1 MKRGSQHRL
10 TWVYAFT
17 TRERKLR
24 AALFLKK
31 QCQGRQLS
39 VGK

>member
-17 TRERKLR
+17 TREWKLR
-24 AALFLKK
+24 AALFLNK
-31 QCQGRQLS
+31 QRQEHHLS